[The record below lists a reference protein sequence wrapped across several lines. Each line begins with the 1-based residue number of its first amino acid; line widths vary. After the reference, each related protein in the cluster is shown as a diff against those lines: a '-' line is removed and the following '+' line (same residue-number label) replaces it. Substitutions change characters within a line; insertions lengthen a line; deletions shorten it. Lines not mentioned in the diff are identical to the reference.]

1 LRAFT
6 PPPRIPASAVPS
18 PRQIQAQLAAED
30 LKLLD
35 TFVIGE
41 IKAWVRD
48 ELPAL
53 VVREIGKL
61 NERLCAEAIAH
72 LHATL
77 LPRIS
82 EHIAEQIDKL
92 EKPEPC

>member
-1 LRAFT
+1 
-6 PPPRIPASAVPS
+6 
-18 PRQIQAQLAAED
+18 

-35 TFVIGE
+35 SFVIGE
-41 IKAWVRD
+41 IEAWVRG

-61 NERLCAEAIAH
+61 NERLCAEAITD

-82 EHIAEQIDKL
+82 EYIAEQI
-92 EKPEPC
+92 ERFAH